1 MEFGAVSYIHAG
13 LQLGYFI
20 HKGHSATRLSGMKQ
34 GFEAELRLDGVSLEQ
49 TINTDRDLCLSPCI
63 NTRIVRSMRDMI

>member
-49 TINTDRDLCLSPCI
+49 TINTDRRPMSKSLYQYQDCAV
-63 NTRIVRSMRDMI
+63 NA